1 MHLTKQL
8 MKNNDILQDWKP
20 NKGFQS
26 FSSYKEFKYPIII

>member
-26 FSSYKEFKYPIII
+26 FLVHTKNSNILL